1 MKTSESQAAIL
12 PALLQVQGEVGNVQR
27 NAQNPHFRSSY
38 VTLDAILHAL
48 RAPLTSAGVVILQ
61 DPEVDS
67 EFRVTL
73 TTRLA
78 HAASGE
84 WVEGVTS
91 ATAGADKNGRVGIQQ
106 IGSTITYLRRYALM
120 ALFAIAPTD
129 DDGNSGQGDPSG
141 NEARRAAADLA
152 SQRDKMIR
160 ALDDRLWRDRAEE
173 YIGKPVE
180 SFNAA
185 DLGKMR
191 GQFGRW
197 LEEGA

>member
-1 MKTSESQAAIL
+1 M
-12 PALLQVQGEVGNVQR
+12 
-27 NAQNPHFRSSY
+27 
-38 VTLDAILHAL
+38 
-48 RAPLTSAGVVILQ
+48 
-61 DPEVDS
+61 DS

-141 NEARRAAADLA
+141 NADRQAAADLDG
-152 SQRDKMIR
+152 QIEKMIK

-180 SFNAA
+180 SFTAA
-185 DLGKMR
+185 DLDKMR
-191 GQFGRW
+191 PQFGRW
-197 LEEGA
+197 LEEA